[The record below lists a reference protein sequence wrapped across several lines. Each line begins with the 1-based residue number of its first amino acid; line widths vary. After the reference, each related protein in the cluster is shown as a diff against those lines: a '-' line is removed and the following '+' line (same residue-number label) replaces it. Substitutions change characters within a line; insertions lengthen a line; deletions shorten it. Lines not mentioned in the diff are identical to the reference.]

1 MVPNLS
7 VILPCCRMFMSNRE
21 TLAESFVLHEKIR
34 ESDFFAH
41 GQRVDTPEDALAFI
55 RGLHPSYP
63 GVSHICWAYRIG
75 GQHRCSDDGEPGG
88 TGGPPI
94 LRAIEGQKLD
104 HVVVAVA
111 RYFGGIKLGAG
122 GLMRAYGGMAAQML
136 RMAPRVVM
144 IKRKRILVDIPF
156 DLTASLY
163 HHLSRLDTDHR
174 EEQFTEHG
182 LRISLSLPESDIPVL
197 ANGLGYRA
205 VMTFPE

>member
-1 MVPNLS
+1 
-7 VILPCCRMFMSNRE
+7 MSDQE
-21 TLAESFVLHEKIR
+21 TLAEAVVWHEKIR

-41 GQRVDTPEDALAFI
+41 GQRADTPEDALAFI
-55 RGLHPSYP
+55 RSLLPGYP

-111 RYFGGIKLGAG
+111 RYFGGVKLGAG
-122 GLMRAYGGMAAQML
+122 GLMRAYGGTAAQLL
-136 RMAPRVVM
+136 RTAPRVMMVM
-144 IKRKRILVDIPF
+144 RRNVLVEVPF

-163 HHLSRLDTDHR
+163 HHLSKLDAVNR
-174 EEQFTEHG
+174 EEHFTEHG
-182 LRISLSLPESDIPVL
+182 LCVRLSLPETDIRTL

-205 VMTFPE
+205 VLTYPDV